1 MMSQKG
7 ENLLVL
13 KLLLALG
20 GIDAICS
27 ITIIVK

>member
-13 KLLLALG
+13 KLVLPWEEFMQFVASLLL
-20 GIDAICS
+20 
-27 ITIIVK
+27 